1 MLVKRIKKKEG
12 ITIINDFPQL
22 AHDIGADGVHLGKAD
37 LSVDAVKNKFGKK
50 EPKFLEEQI
59 RDYIPCDVEP
69 EEEENENI
77 Q

>member
-1 MLVKRIKKKEG
+1 MAEVLKEVNWEHWVG
-12 ITIINDFPQL
+12 QPI
-22 AHDIGADGVHLGKAD
+22 
-37 LSVDAVKNKFGKK
+37 DAVKNKFGKK